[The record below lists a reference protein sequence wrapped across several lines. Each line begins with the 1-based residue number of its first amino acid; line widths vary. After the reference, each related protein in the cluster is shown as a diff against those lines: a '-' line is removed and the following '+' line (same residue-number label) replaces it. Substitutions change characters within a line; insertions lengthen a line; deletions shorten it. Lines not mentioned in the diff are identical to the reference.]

1 MIVNSVYIITT
12 MSFYHILHLDVFETA
27 LESTSNELCLFH
39 ELKSNIKPIP
49 AIVLYC
55 ATCINIRNVIIAMVT
70 PVVIKSYD
78 K

>member
-1 MIVNSVYIITT
+1 MYACKLYNNNPIQT
-12 MSFYHILHLDVFETA
+12 FFDRLA
-27 LESTSNELCLFH
+27 
-39 ELKSNIKPIP
+39 IP

-78 K
+78 E